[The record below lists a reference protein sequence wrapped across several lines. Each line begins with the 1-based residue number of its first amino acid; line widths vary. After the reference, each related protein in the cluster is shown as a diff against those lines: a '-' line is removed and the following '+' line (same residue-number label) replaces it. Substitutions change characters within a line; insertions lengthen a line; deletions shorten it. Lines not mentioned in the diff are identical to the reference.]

1 MAVNNFKRS
10 EREKMIASVN
20 AQLKKGEQQIKMLM
34 QVLGANED
42 KSMTR
47 IYSAFIKT
55 DSIEVSK

>member
-1 MAVNNFKRS
+1 MAVNNLKRS
-10 EREKMIASVN
+10 EREKMLASVN

-42 KSMTR
+42 VNMTR

-55 DSIEVSK
+55 DTVEVNK

>member
-1 MAVNNFKRS
+1 MAVNNFKRW

-42 KSMTR
+42 MNMTR
-47 IYSAFIKT
+47 IYSAFIKK
-55 DSIEVSK
+55 DVVEVNK